1 MGEKSLPREAG
12 LFLRWRCRREG
23 AHLEIQQ
30 SAYPDAESG
39 QWLRLG
45 SERQGSCLPLSAR
58 GTPDTTLQM
67 PQLWGRPLS
76 CSLLYPL
83 CLAEYLGLVVLNKY
97 LLNEGNGL
105 YLGNLMYLGEMAFN
119 LSISSMMRLRE
130 VYKPASLR
138 QLVNGKAR
146 TQT

>member
-30 SAYPDAESG
+30 SAY
-39 QWLRLG
+39 
-45 SERQGSCLPLSAR
+45 
-58 GTPDTTLQM
+58 PDTTLQM